1 MDGIMKINRLY
12 EIARVRRNE
21 FYSAKPD
28 NIEKA
33 DIYPIVHNDTNGH
46 IFGRIEVSLNTGSAF
61 ASYNLLEIT
70 RYYIDEQ
77 GCEKVKEEVIAYL
90 TDYFEKTFCE
100 DEIKH
105 FWQYVDSGNL
115 QWHQYTRY
123 TIPYSSYIEDIYGLY
138 DTIKMCEL
146 ALLLTKPEE
155 VENIKLIPY
164 FEDLGYYKED
174 ENDNDT
180 SATLLISVDVR
191 IEKKEEYAQFVWT
204 GTADGYSE
212 SRSREE
218 AEEYLVGELL
228 DILNG
233 TLLDEEIQNFWEEV
247 PWNKDWKK
255 IETHKQA

>member
-1 MDGIMKINRLY
+1 MDDIMDIDRLY

-21 FYSAKPD
+21 FYSTKPD
-28 NIEKA
+28 FIEQA
-33 DIYPIVHNDTNGH
+33 DIYPIVHDDTDGH
-46 IFGRIEVSLNTGSAF
+46 IYGRIEVSLNTGCAF

-70 RYYIDEQ
+70 RDYIDEQ

-105 FWQYVDSGNL
+105 IWQYVDSGNL
-115 QWHQYTRY
+115 KWHQYTRY

-155 VENIKLIPY
+155 VRKVKLIPY
-164 FEDLGYYKED
+164 FEDLGCYKED
-174 ENDNDT
+174 EDDEDT
-180 SATLLISVDVR
+180 SATLSIYIDAR
-191 IEKKEEYAQFVWT
+191 IEKEDEYTQLIWT
-204 GTADGYSE
+204 GTADGYGENKSKETSE
-212 SRSREE
+212 KE
-218 AEEYLVGELL
+218 LVCELL
-228 DILNG
+228 YILEGVLSN
-233 TLLDEEIQNFWEEV
+233 DEIQNFWEEV